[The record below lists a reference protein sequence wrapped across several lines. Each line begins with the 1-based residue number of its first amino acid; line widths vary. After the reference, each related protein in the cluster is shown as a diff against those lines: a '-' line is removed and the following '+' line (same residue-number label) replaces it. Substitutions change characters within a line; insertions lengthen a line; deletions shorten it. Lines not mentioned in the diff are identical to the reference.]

1 MELKLYTVND
11 GKNVINKTMTLKTTM
26 EINLKRDVDIINPRL
41 ILILIPNLPTGFSGI
56 NYAEIPELNRFYFV
70 DSITNI
76 SSTLWQLE
84 LSCDVLETYKADILA
99 SNARFYRNL
108 KAGDYFDTALESS
121 HITTVAKYASNKGI
135 SESETL
141 IMTTVGVK

>member
-1 MELKLYTVND
+1 MELKLYAVND

-26 EINLKRDVDIINPRL
+26 KINLKRDVDIINPRL
-41 ILILIPNLPTGFSGI
+41 ILIPNLPTGFSDI

-76 SSTLWQLE
+76 SATLWQLD

-99 SNARFYRNL
+99 SKARLYRNL
-108 KAGDYFDTALESS
+108 KVGDYFDTALESS

-135 SESETL
+135 SDSETL

>member
-1 MELKLYTVND
+1 MELKLYAVND

-26 EINLKRDVDIINPRL
+26 EINLKRDVDIISPR
-41 ILILIPNLPTGFSGI
+41 LILIPNLPTGFSGI

-70 DSITNI
+70 DNITNI
-76 SSTLWQLE
+76 SATLWQLD

-99 SNARFYRNL
+99 SKAGLYRNL

-135 SESETL
+135 SDSETL

>member
-1 MELKLYTVND
+1 MELKLYAVND

-41 ILILIPNLPTGFSGI
+41 ILIPNLPTGFSGI
-56 NYAEIPELNRFYFV
+56 NYAEIPDLNRFYFV
-70 DSITNI
+70 DNITNI
-76 SSTLWQLE
+76 SGTLWQLD

-99 SNARFYRNL
+99 SKARFYRNL

-135 SESETL
+135 SDSEIL

>member
-1 MELKLYTVND
+1 MKLKLYAVND
-11 GKNVINKTMTLKTTM
+11 GKNVINKTLTLKTTM

-41 ILILIPNLPTGFSGI
+41 ILITNSPTGFRGI
-56 NYAEIPELNRFYFV
+56 NYAVIPELNRFYFV

-76 SSTLWQLE
+76 SVTLWQLD

-99 SNARFYRNL
+99 SKARLYRNL
-108 KAGDYFDTALESS
+108 KAGDYFDTALEYS

-135 SESETL
+135 SDSETL

>member
-11 GKNVINKTMTLKTTM
+11 GDNVINKTMTLKTTM

-41 ILILIPNLPTGFSGI
+41 ILIPNLTTGFDGI
-56 NYAEIPELNRFYFV
+56 NYAEIPALNRFYFV

-76 SSTLWQLE
+76 SSTLWQLD

-99 SNARFYRNL
+99 SKARLYRNL
-108 KAGDYFDTALESS
+108 KAGDYFNTALESS
-121 HITTVAKYASNKGI
+121 HLTTVAKYASNKGI
-135 SESETL
+135 SDSETL
-141 IMTTVGVK
+141 IMTTVGDK

>member
-1 MELKLYTVND
+1 MELKLYAVND
-11 GKNVINKTMTLKTTM
+11 GENVINKTMTLKTTI
-26 EINLKRDVDIINPRL
+26 EINLKRDVDIINPR
-41 ILILIPNLPTGFSGI
+41 LILIPNLPTGFSGI

-76 SSTLWQLE
+76 TATLWQLD

-99 SNARFYRNL
+99 SKARFYRNL

-135 SESETL
+135 SDSETL
-141 IMTTVGVK
+141 IITTVGVK

>member
-1 MELKLYTVND
+1 MELKLYAVND

-41 ILILIPNLPTGFSGI
+41 ILIPNLPTGFSGI

-70 DSITNI
+70 ESITNI
-76 SSTLWQLE
+76 SGTLWQLE

-99 SNARFYRNL
+99 SKARLYRNL

-121 HITTVAKYASNKGI
+121 HIATVAKYASNKGI

>member
-1 MELKLYTVND
+1 MELKLYAVND

-41 ILILIPNLPTGFSGI
+41 ILIPNLPTGFSGI

-76 SSTLWQLE
+76 TGTLWQLD

-99 SNARFYRNL
+99 SKARLYRNL
-108 KAGDYFDTALESS
+108 KAGDYFNTALESS
-121 HITTVAKYASNKGI
+121 HIATVAKYASNKGI
-135 SESETL
+135 SDSETL